1 MKSNTNKKKK
11 GLNSVARH
19 FILAVCSAIVLVCV
33 ASQLLGVLTRHNQRI
48 VVPEFVGTDLGE
60 ALKVAGKAELE
71 IHVNDSLY
79 VPAYD
84 GGVVL
89 DQNPKA
95 GSEVKSGRHIFV
107 TVNSYNQRKVQLPY
121 VTGFSLRQAK
131 NILEVAG
138 LGIDEI
144 RYVPDIATNY
154 VIEQRIDGKVVE
166 ENTDQQVYIG
176 TNVTLIVG
184 QSSKDEQSY
193 QTVPK
198 VVGLSLSEAKS
209 RLWERGLNIGAV
221 KFDEGINMFEQNEA
235 RVYMQSPGQAQ
246 LAKLGQKVTLRL
258 TLDAEKIEKSNT
270 QSDREAKKVIEARM
284 KAAVDSLGLGDVVF
298 EVDPTQEMYD

>member
-1 MKSNTNKKKK
+1 M
-11 GLNSVARH
+11 ARH

-270 QSDREAKKVIEARM
+270 QSDREAKKLIEARM
-284 KAAVDSLGLGDVVF
+284 KAAVDSLGLGNMVF
-298 EVDPTQEMYD
+298 KVDPTQEMYD